1 MAAAM
6 VPPSFLT
13 ERIKARTR
21 PCSPVRM
28 VTSRLSLLSIFSRMT
43 SPSTVIC
50 MAFPF
55 PVFRRTAAHTK
66 LSAVAQ
72 IIADLA
78 GMFKLLP
85 AILLVVSCLIHPQS
99 LPIGIHKGLFPK

>member
-1 MAAAM
+1 M
-6 VPPSFLT
+6 
-13 ERIKARTR
+13 
-21 PCSPVRM
+21 
-28 VTSRLSLLSIFSRMT
+28 LSIFSRMT

-55 PVFRRTAAHTK
+55 PVFRRTAHTK
-66 LSAVAQ
+66 LPTVAQ
-72 IIADLA
+72 IVADLA